1 MNKEYLEEFYEEN
14 KDSLLDSDQDI
25 NGFMDFVEYIK
36 STITSNIQYDFNLD
50 IDINKLLDID
60 EMENI
65 I

>member
-1 MNKEYLEEFYEEN
+1 MNKEYLEEFYEQN
-14 KDSLLDSDQDI
+14 KDSLLDSDQNI

-36 STITSNIQYDFNLD
+36 TTIASNIQYDFNLD
-50 IDINKLLDID
+50 IDVNKLLDID

>member
-14 KDSLLDSDQDI
+14 KNVLRDNEQNI

-36 STITSNIQYDFNLD
+36 TIIKSNIQYDFNLD

>member
-1 MNKEYLEEFYEEN
+1 MNKEYLEEFYEQN
-14 KDSLLDSDQDI
+14 KDSLIDSEQNI

-36 STITSNIQYDFNLD
+36 TTITSNIQYDFNLD
-50 IDINKLLDID
+50 IDVNKLLDID

>member
-1 MNKEYLEEFYEEN
+1 MNKEYLEEFYEQN
-14 KDSLLDSDQDI
+14 KDSLLDSDQNI

-36 STITSNIQYDFNLD
+36 TTITSNIQYDFNLD
-50 IDINKLLDID
+50 INVNKLLDID

>member
-14 KDSLLDSDQDI
+14 KNVLKDSEQEI

-36 STITSNIQYDFNLD
+36 DTITSNIQYDFNLD
-50 IDINKLLDID
+50 IDVNKLLEID
-60 EMENI
+60 EIENI

>member
-1 MNKEYLEEFYEEN
+1 MDKKYLEEFYEQN
-14 KDSLLDSDQDI
+14 RDSLIDSEQNID
-25 NGFMDFVEYIK
+25 GFMDLVEYIK
-36 STITSNIQYDFNLD
+36 TTIASNIQYDFNLD

>member
-1 MNKEYLEEFYEEN
+1 MDKEYLEEFYEEN

-36 STITSNIQYDFNLD
+36 ATITSNIQYDFNLD

>member
-14 KDSLLDSDQDI
+14 KNVLKDSEQEI
-25 NGFMDFVEYIK
+25 NGFMDFIEYIK
-36 STITSNIQYDFNLD
+36 DTITSNIQYDFNLD
-50 IDINKLLDID
+50 IDVNKLLEID

>member
-14 KDSLLDSDQDI
+14 KNTLKDSEQEI
-25 NGFMDFVEYIK
+25 KGFMDFVEYIK
-36 STITSNIQYDFNLD
+36 DTITSNIQYDFNLD
-50 IDINKLLDID
+50 IDVNKLLEID

>member
-14 KDSLLDSDQDI
+14 KDSLLDSDQYI

-50 IDINKLLDID
+50 IDINKLLDIN

>member
-1 MNKEYLEEFYEEN
+1 MNKEYLEEFYEQN
-14 KDSLLDSDQDI
+14 RDSLIDSEQNI
-25 NGFMDFVEYIK
+25 NGFMDLVEYIK
-36 STITSNIQYDFNLD
+36 TTIASNIQYDFNLD

>member
-50 IDINKLLDID
+50 IDINKLLDIN

>member
-1 MNKEYLEEFYEEN
+1 MNKEYLEEFYEQN
-14 KDSLLDSDQDI
+14 KDSLLDSEQNI

-36 STITSNIQYDFNLD
+36 TTIASNIQYDFNLD
-50 IDINKLLDID
+50 IDANKLLDID

>member
-14 KDSLLDSDQDI
+14 KNVLKDSEQEI

-36 STITSNIQYDFNLD
+36 ATIKSNIQYDFNMD

>member
-14 KDSLLDSDQDI
+14 KNALKDSEQEV

-36 STITSNIQYDFNLD
+36 DTITSNIQYDFNLD
-50 IDINKLLDID
+50 IDVNKLLEID

>member
-14 KDSLLDSDQDI
+14 KNVLRDNEQSM
-25 NGFMDFVEYIK
+25 NGFMDLVEYIK
-36 STITSNIQYDFNLD
+36 TTIKSNIQYDFNLD

>member
-14 KDSLLDSDQDI
+14 KKSLLDSEQEI

-36 STITSNIQYDFNLD
+36 TTITSNVQYDFHLD
-50 IDINKLLDID
+50 IDVNKLLDID

>member
-14 KDSLLDSDQDI
+14 KNALKDSEQEI

-36 STITSNIQYDFNLD
+36 ATIKSNIQYDFNMD

>member
-60 EMENI
+60 KMENVI
-65 I
+65 

>member
-14 KDSLLDSDQDI
+14 KNALKDSEQEI
-25 NGFMDFVEYIK
+25 KGFMDFVEYIK
-36 STITSNIQYDFNLD
+36 DTITSNIQYDFNLD
-50 IDINKLLDID
+50 IDVNKLLEID

>member
-1 MNKEYLEEFYEEN
+1 MDKEYLEEFYEEN

-36 STITSNIQYDFNLD
+36 CTITSNIQYDFNLD

>member
-14 KDSLLDSDQDI
+14 KNDLKESEQEIS
-25 NGFMDFVEYIK
+25 GFMDFVEYIK
-36 STITSNIQYDFNLD
+36 ATIKSNIQYDFKLD
-50 IDINKLLDID
+50 IDVNKLLEID